1 MLHLYGL
8 VHRVVEE
15 CSHCAPSLRVD
26 VVPELARAEIAPD
39 GDDLVL
45 LTEETFEPAIEVLI
59 KQ

>member
-1 MLHLYGL
+1 
-8 VHRVVEE
+8 
-15 CSHCAPSLRVD
+15 

-45 LTEETFEPAIEVLI
+45 LTEETFEPVIEVLI